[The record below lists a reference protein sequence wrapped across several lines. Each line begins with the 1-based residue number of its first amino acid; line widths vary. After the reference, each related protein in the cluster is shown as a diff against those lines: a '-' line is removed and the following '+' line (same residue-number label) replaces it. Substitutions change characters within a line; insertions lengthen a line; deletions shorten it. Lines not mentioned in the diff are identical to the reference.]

1 MSGPLLGEPN
11 ESIWMAENKLQE
23 QNKGTKRGREKEK
36 GIFDERIAYFK
47 GQGLLHQF
55 KYLILIVY
63 DLSSNIQ
70 TVWKKPKMIVWSI

>member
-1 MSGPLLGEPN
+1 
-11 ESIWMAENKLQE
+11 MAENKLQE

-70 TVWKKPKMIVWSI
+70 TV